1 MPSTNKNEET
11 RPKQDDKGAEQRG
24 LGERIGREEEGP
36 ALHPTSRESGTK
48 GASNVGEDETS
59 GSE

>member
-1 MPSTNKNEET
+1 MSSKKRET
-11 RPKQDDKGAEQRG
+11 KREPDDKGADQRG
-24 LGERIGREEEGP
+24 LGERLGRQEKGP
-36 ALHPTSRESGTK
+36 ALHPAAKESGVK